1 VSAATVAVVF
11 AAGIAAGY
19 IVYFDRTAGSLR
31 ASASL
36 RPETVVLDSWRGDL
50 RQVLDEIAAVNGAG
64 QTAALRTAHLVEAS
78 TQNYVAGITILS
90 CQDLPRVLP
99 AAPPNCTTGALL
111 LHNPEESNILARVS
125 PGDLATFIPY
135 TDSEYVPFPIPVPD
149 RVLSTEFSAD
159 NGYDGYVIDEAA
171 VPAELLRVMPVT
183 RILVATDGRAQTVE
197 RIREAV
203 AWREPFPTVL
213 TRSELALGEEGGG
226 TPIRLAIELGMYF
239 ALAVAAAS
247 LLVSTVG
254 AVQERRKPLAAL
266 AALGVPTR
274 ALRRSIV
281 VQTMAPLVAGVV
293 LAGVAA
299 AVVVLSSTPESR
311 PLPWSSLIAPIG
323 RFVALAV
330 MAGLVASALAF
341 PSLRRG
347 IRPEALHHE

>member
-1 VSAATVAVVF
+1 VVVVF
-11 AAGIAAGY
+11 AAGVAAGY
-19 IVYFDRTAGSLR
+19 IVYFDGTAGGLR

-36 RPETVVLDSWRGDL
+36 RPETIVVDSWRGDVG
-50 RQVLDEIAAVNGAG
+50 QVLDEIAAVDGAG
-64 QTAALRTAHLVEAS
+64 QTAALRTTHLVEAG
-78 TQNYVAGITILS
+78 TQNYLAGITIFS
-90 CQDLPRVLP
+90 CRDLPSVLL
-99 AAPPNCTTGALL
+99 AAPPNCDTGAIL
-111 LHNPEESNILARVS
+111 LHNPEESNVLARVY
-125 PGDLATFIPY
+125 PGDLATFVPY
-135 TDSEYVPFPIPVPD
+135 SDSQYIPFPIPVPD

-171 VPAELLRVMPVT
+171 APEELLRVMPVT
-183 RILVATDGRAQTVE
+183 RILVATDGRDQTVE
-197 RIREAV
+197 EIREAV
-203 AWREPFPTVL
+203 AWTEPFPTVL
-213 TRSELALGEEGGG
+213 TRSELALGEEGGSV
-226 TPIRLAIELGMYF
+226 PIRFAIELGTYF

-266 AALGVPTR
+266 AALGVPVG
-274 ALRRSIV
+274 ALRRSV
-281 VQTMAPLVAGVV
+281 LVQTMAPLVAGVV

-311 PLPWSSLIAPIG
+311 PIPWSSLIAPIG

-347 IRPEALHHE
+347 IRPGALHHE